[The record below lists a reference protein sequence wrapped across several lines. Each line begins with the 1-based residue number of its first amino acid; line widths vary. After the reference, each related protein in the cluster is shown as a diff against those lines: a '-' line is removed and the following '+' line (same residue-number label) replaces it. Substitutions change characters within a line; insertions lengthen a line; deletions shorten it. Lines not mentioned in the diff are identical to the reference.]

1 MKVFVGFDHKGLL
14 IKNLVIEQLEKMKVD
29 YEVSRILN
37 NDFDDHVDFAVDVCK
52 NVLKNDGSFGIL
64 VCGTGIGMSIDA
76 NKIKG
81 IYCAKVDDVDDAYYA
96 RLHNDA
102 NVLAIGIK
110 HEKEEVEQIIE
121 MFLNTL
127 PSMEEKYRRRI
138 EKVLK
143 IENGE

>member
-29 YEVSRILN
+29 YEVSSILN

-110 HEKEEVEQIIE
+110 HEKEKVEQIIE